1 MIQELLQ
8 RLKEETVRSDFLNS
22 RNKACR
28 VDTAEMDF
36 IDTFA
41 QQMVP
46 SRPRFSNE
54 QSFSSSAK
62 TSAEHFS
69 NLIDGRNRQF
79 METGFTYEKAK
90 ELFNRIQS
98 CGYWEKDVKFVEAIA
113 VEDNRAEN
121 DTPISEDLESKD
133 GKSES
138 GEKAI
143 PVSAPPGAQVPT
155 PAFNGSQSQSM
166 IQQPQPQL
174 QQGPMARGPR
184 QQHQQASLPA
194 QNAPLNLKTT
204 LSAVE
209 NSYFNQV
216 KFSQPQGQLAGN
228 GLPIT
233 PSQNDFA
240 TNFSFLQESLLDSSP
255 SGSQQKTPVN
265 VIQTASQPKNSPV
278 QHQQMQQVQ
287 QPYNNANFHPQSPIA
302 GQMYPP
308 GLKVQQAL
316 QNSVSHIPVHYQ
328 ASPQQQLNQQSA
340 VPSSQVPP
348 KMIPKQQPVNG
359 SQVAAYG
366 VPSQTPPIQQQHVQ
380 PTSRP
385 AYPTMA
391 PKAQFPQQLH
401 NNANHQNVKPTEPK
415 QQGASKKHEGSGDV
429 TTNDVGRVQ
438 EKEKLQED
446 YQQQPQIDTWSNETA
461 AQSGGSTNYS
471 SRSSGGFSRNNRS
484 SGGGAKFNNYRW
496 VQFVVVSFALL
507 DWQALFFQESSA
519 ESQLSSWG
527 EWKWWFSSRRS
538 STRDFLP

>member
-28 VDTAEMDF
+28 VDKAEMEF

-41 QQMVP
+41 QHLVP

-54 QSFSSSAK
+54 QSFVSSAK

-90 ELFNRIQS
+90 DLFNRIQS
-98 CGYWEKDVKFVEAIA
+98 CDYWEKDVKFVEVTA
-113 VEDNRAEN
+113 VEEDNRAEN

-143 PVSAPPGAQVPT
+143 SVTAPPGAQVPT
-155 PAFNGSQSQSM
+155 PAFNGNQN
-166 IQQPQPQL
+166 IVQQQQQL
-174 QQGPMARGPR
+174 QQVPMTRDAR

-194 QNAPLNLKTT
+194 QNATLKTT

-209 NSYFNQV
+209 HSYFNQV

-233 PSQNDFA
+233 PSQNDFG
-240 TNFSFLQESLLDSSP
+240 TNFSFLQESELDSSP
-255 SGSQQKTPVN
+255 AGSQQKTPVN

-287 QPYNNANFHPQSPIA
+287 QSYNNVNFHPQSPIA

-328 ASPQQQLNQQSA
+328 ASPQQLNQQSA

-348 KMIPKQQPVNG
+348 NMIPKQPVNG
-359 SQVAAYG
+359 SQVAGYC
-366 VPSQTPPIQQQHVQ
+366 VPSQTPPVQQQQHVQ
-380 PTSRP
+380 PTTRP
-385 AYPTMA
+385 AYPTMV
-391 PKAQFPQQLH
+391 PKAQFQQQLH
-401 NNANHQNVKPTEPK
+401 NNANPNVKPTEQK
-415 QQGASKKHEGSGDV
+415 HQGGSKKHERSGDMAA
-429 TTNDVGRVQ
+429 NDVGRVQ
-438 EKEKLQED
+438 EKDKQHED
-446 YQQQPQIDTWSNETA
+446 YQQQPQIDTWTNETA
-461 AQSGGSTNYS
+461 TQSGGSTNYS
-471 SRSSGGFSRNNRS
+471 SRSSGGFNRNNRS
-484 SGGGAKFNNYRW
+484 SGGGAKFNSYR
-496 VQFVVVSFALL
+496 
-507 DWQALFFQESSA
+507 
-519 ESQLSSWG
+519 
-527 EWKWWFSSRRS
+527 
-538 STRDFLP
+538 